1 MENDQME
8 FHMQPEHPPPP
19 PQPQPVLEQVVQQLM
34 AQVENLQHNFNV
46 VQQQQQPVQDPGP
59 SSSRLKP
66 KTPDTYDGSPNVSV
80 TNWLFQMRIFFRA
93 RGTHDEQ
100 EKVNF
105 VISQLRGNAVL
116 WWEQMESLNQRDE
129 IRDLDHFG
137 EILTKQFQPINPV
150 QVARD
155 EFSIIRQRPHM
166 SVQDYT
172 SEFRNIV
179 LRIPD
184 VSIGE
189 QIDRFIRGLNSYRIQ
204 TEIFREMSLDPNLSF
219 EAIVQLAERV
229 EAGMRRIQ
237 SIRQVVPT
245 NRTPARRV
253 MQYNRPPNGYPPIP
267 RSQAVP
273 MELGN
278 IYTQRSPNNGLRTE
292 DRQRFVNEGR
302 CFYCKERGHIAINCP
317 KKKKRSQENALS
329 R

>member
-1 MENDQME
+1 MGDNQME
-8 FHMQPEHPPPP
+8 FNMQPED
-19 PQPQPVLEQVVQQLM
+19 PQPVLEQVVAQLL

-46 VQQQQQPVQDPGP
+46 VQQQQQPVHDPST

-66 KTPDTYDGSPNVSV
+66 KTPETYDGSPNISV

-93 RGTHDEQ
+93 RGIHNEQ
-100 EKVNF
+100 EKVDF

-116 WWEQMESLNQRDE
+116 WWEQMESLNQRE
-129 IRDLDHFG
+129 QIRDLEHFG
-137 EILTKQFQPINPV
+137 EILTKQFQPINPI

-155 EFSIIRQRPHM
+155 ELSIVRQRSHM

-184 VSIGE
+184 VSTGE

-237 SIRQVVPT
+237 HIRQVVPPSR
-245 NRTPARRV
+245 NQPRRNTHY
-253 MQYNRPPNGYPPIP
+253 QRPTAYPPMP
-267 RSQAVP
+267 RNQAVP

-278 IYTQRSPNNGLRTE
+278 IQTQRHNSAGLRTE

-317 KKKKRSQENALS
+317 KKKNRFQGNAHS